1 MASRVPKN
9 PDERPIDDY
18 RPIKVICIGAGMNGI
33 AVGALLPQHIPN
45 LELTI
50 YEKNPEVGGTWYEN
64 HYPGLRPDLTPHVYQ
79 YTFASNPNWTR
90 FYPPG
95 AEFEEYLK
103 AVAAKFKVYDNTKFS
118 HKFIKA
124 EWFEE
129 DGQWEVHVQRL
140 SDNEIIVDRAEF
152 LIKATGLVNEWQWP
166 HIPGREKFK
175 GTMLHTANWDDNFDP
190 TGLKVAVLGYG
201 STGVQITP
209 AIQPIVK
216 QLDHYVRGKVWVP
229 PGGGTNTEELI
240 ERGVENNF
248 DHDLA
253 ERKYFSENPKAY
265 LQFRRKQE
273 AYCNNV
279 QKIFFRDTEASVE
292 FTKFL
297 DSNLKE
303 STRKKPWLYEAL
315 KPDYP
320 PGCRRLIMGQIWLEK
335 MQEPN
340 ANIIS
345 RDVVE
350 FTEKGLIDS
359 EGVETEYDAIICA
372 TGFDA
377 SLQTAAGSFIGR
389 NGVTLQQAWDPDPI
403 AYMGVQPPNMP
414 NMFCLFG
421 PNSAPFAGS
430 IVHTFESCTHYIIK
444 CVKKMQQ
451 EYLKSLVCK
460 QQAIDNWNKHV
471 DRHMAKTVMTAN
483 CVTWFK
489 RNKPEG
495 RVIIS
500 WPGSAMHGNFSH
512 ENPRFEDFEYTS
524 WLPEDDTMAWIGN
537 GRTVAEF
544 TAIVGHELGHFRG
557 EDTAMSQ
564 QFYPIYRGTTAAI
577 EGLAASGELASSGRV
592 AP

>member
-359 EGVETEYDAIICA
+359 EGWRQNMMPSSVPLDSMRACKPQPDHSSGGMVSLCSKPGTQIQLPTWVSNHPTCPICSVCS
-372 TGFDA
+372 G
-377 SLQTAAGSFIGR
+377 QTALHLLGLLC
-389 NGVTLQQAWDPDPI
+389 TLS
-403 AYMGVQPPNMP
+403 N
-414 NMFCLFG
+414 
-421 PNSAPFAGS
+421 
-430 IVHTFESCTHYIIK
+430 
-444 CVKKMQQ
+444 
-451 EYLKSLVCK
+451 LV
-460 QQAIDNWNKHV
+460 
-471 DRHMAKTVMTAN
+471 R
-483 CVTWFK
+483 
-489 RNKPEG
+489 
-495 RVIIS
+495 IIS
-500 WPGSAMHGNFSH
+500 SSASRRCSRSTSSH
-512 ENPRFEDFEYTS
+512 WSASNRQLT
-524 WLPEDDTMAWIGN
+524 T
-537 GRTVAEF
+537 
-544 TAIVGHELGHFRG
+544 
-557 EDTAMSQ
+557 
-564 QFYPIYRGTTAAI
+564 GTNM
-577 EGLAASGELASSGRV
+577 
-592 AP
+592 